1 AFSEHLHYVR
11 GDLAEDATFEALR
24 AKLEQCEGLSDVT
37 NRLFYLSIAPAFHQK
52 AIGNLQRFGL
62 TTEDTG
68 WRRLVVEKPFG
79 RDEESAKQLNA
90 MLHEVFDE
98 RQVFRI
104 DHYLGK
110 ETVQNLLVFRFA
122 NAIFE
127 PIWNR
132 NYIDNVQITVAETV
146 PVGSRAGYYD
156 ASGVVRD
163 MVQNH
168 LLQLLC
174 MVALEPP
181 SSMDADSLRDKK
193 VEVLE
198 AVRRWSRE
206 EFPKHAVGAQY
217 EGYLSEEGV
226 ANDSRTPTY
235 AAMRLYVDNWRWQGV
250 PFYLRSGK
258 AMADKVSEIVIQ
270 FKLPPLSMFH
280 QGPGDLV
287 TANALSVCIQ
297 PDEGFHLRFE
307 TKVPDQEMK
316 TKPVD
321 MDFHYED
328 EFTQA
333 LPGAYERLLEDAIEG
348 DASLFIRGDQI
359 EQAWN
364 IVDPLLQ
371 CWADSTLGAVHSYDV
386 GSWGPEAATALLA
399 QDGYAWLNLCGQHP

>member
-1 AFSEHLHYVR
+1 
-11 GDLAEDATFEALR
+11 
-24 AKLEQCEGLSDVT
+24 
-37 NRLFYLSIAPAFHQK
+37 
-52 AIGNLQRFGL
+52 
-62 TTEDTG
+62 
-68 WRRLVVEKPFG
+68 
-79 RDEESAKQLNA
+79 
-90 MLHEVFDE
+90 
-98 RQVFRI
+98 
-104 DHYLGK
+104 
-110 ETVQNLLVFRFA
+110 
-122 NAIFE
+122 
-127 PIWNR
+127 
-132 NYIDNVQITVAETV
+132 
-146 PVGSRAGYYD
+146 
-156 ASGVVRD
+156 
-163 MVQNH
+163 
-168 LLQLLC
+168 

-217 EGYLSEEGV
+217 EGYLGEEGV

-250 PFYLRSGK
+250 PFYLRSGT
-258 AMADKVSEIVIQ
+258 A
-270 FKLPPLSMFH
+270 
-280 QGPGDLV
+280 

-321 MDFHYED
+321 MDFHYQD

-333 LPGAYERLLEDAIEG
+333 LPEAYERLLEDAIEG